1 MFPSFCKSYE
11 LSTDLLFSPCRVSE
25 HAKVPLSAELGLA
38 SVLSLCLGNPPRPQH
53 GSCTSGTRSV
63 QAAVLLLQAK
73 KAMDAGALVSDNLV
87 VGLIEEN
94 IKRPDCRIGW

>member
-1 MFPSFCKSYE
+1 MP
-11 LSTDLLFSPCRVSE
+11 P
-25 HAKVPLSAELGLA
+25 AALSAELRLA
-38 SVLSLCLGNPPRPQH
+38 SVISLCMDGPCVCPQNGPCNLSTH
-53 GSCTSGTRSV
+53 SV
-63 QAAVLLLQAK
+63 QTAVLLLQAK